1 MCVYIYIYTYTY
13 LSMPLMCDGF
23 LEVLKPLLEAEG
35 PFEEVGPG
43 SCRDAQGN
51 LSTVLRCVD
60 TIRHCLMGKGCQECF
75 MFLHALFVLTLTLS
89 QI

>member
-1 MCVYIYIYTYTY
+1 MYKMYVCVYIYTYTS

-51 LSTVLRCVD
+51 LSTVLRCFKSCVFQGGFVD
-60 TIRHCLMGKGCQECF
+60 TIR
-75 MFLHALFVLTLTLS
+75 
-89 QI
+89 IY